1 MKKSAK
7 MNMLHRMPKSGK
19 SFVIKEEKPD
29 ILCSSKV
36 NPGFSSLIYKY
47 ITSSGEEINKAF
59 DLLFE
64 EVINVEIKNK

>member
-1 MKKSAK
+1 
-7 MNMLHRMPKSGK
+7 MPKSGK

-36 NPGFSSLIYKY
+36 NPGFSSLIYNFL
-47 ITSSGEEINKAF
+47 TSSGEEINKAF

-64 EVINVEIKNK
+64 EIINVDNKNN

>member
-19 SFVIKEEKPD
+19 SFAIKEEKPD

-36 NPGFSSLIYKY
+36 NPGFSSLIYVFV
-47 ITSSGEEINKAF
+47 SSLEEEIDKAF
-59 DLLFE
+59 DMLFE
-64 EVINVEIKNK
+64 EVLRVDN